1 MHNILEVISEEEKSS
16 AKTISSI
23 IEINGWMKSSD
34 KNTLSQALKNHELE
48 LFIRVRKA
56 KGISNSSTFI
66 IIYLKEY
73 VNNRLTKLKDIM
85 LLKIP
90 SKENTLIL
98 AESIVITEFKPST
111 NAEKEISLFRI
122 EPPICIISEESKSVK
137 YIKNSH
143 IK

>member
-1 MHNILEVISEEEKSS
+1 MDNISEEEKSREE
-16 AKTISSI
+16 AIKRT
-23 IEINGWMKSSD
+23 IEIKGWINRRD
-34 KNTLSQALKNHELE
+34 KNIFSQALKNHEVE
-48 LFIRVRKA
+48 AFIKVRNA
-56 KGISNSSTFI
+56 NGISNIKTFI

-73 VNNRLTKLKDIM
+73 VNNRLTKLKDII

-90 SKENTLIL
+90 SKENRLIL

-122 EPPICIISEESKSVK
+122 EPPICIISEESKSAK